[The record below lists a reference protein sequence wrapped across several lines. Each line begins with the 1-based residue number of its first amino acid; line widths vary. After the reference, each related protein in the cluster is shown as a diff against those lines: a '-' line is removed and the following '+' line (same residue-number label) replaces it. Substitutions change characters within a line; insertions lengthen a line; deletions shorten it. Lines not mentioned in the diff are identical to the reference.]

1 MTMLA
6 GFANTASDPTGAP
19 DAGPSA
25 RPSQELSPQPSV
37 QTAQQI
43 SDQVVENAALSGA
56 AAIRRIIGERN
67 ELRLE
72 RERLTAVNEELRSQ
86 IRKITKVRDYYVQ
99 LVTELVT
106 QIKHINNTIRDA
118 NNTIRDAVQ
127 KTHWHSTETEDRDDT
142 LVAMAR
148 RFSPPGPG
156 SNGERD

>member
-72 RERLTAVNEELRSQ
+72 RERLIAVNEELRSQ

-99 LVTELVT
+99 LATELVT

-118 NNTIRDAVQ
+118 VQ
-127 KTHWHSTETEDRDDT
+127 KTHWPSTETEDRDDT

-148 RFSPPGPG
+148 RFSPPGPR